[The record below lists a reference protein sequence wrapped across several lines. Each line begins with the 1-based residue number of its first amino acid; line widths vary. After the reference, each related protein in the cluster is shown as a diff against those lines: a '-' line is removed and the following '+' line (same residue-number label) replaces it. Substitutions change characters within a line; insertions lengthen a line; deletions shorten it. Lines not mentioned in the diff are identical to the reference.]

1 MPTFVL
7 FAGINGA
14 GKSTFAQDEGTLAAL
29 SPVEVIN
36 PDLVTRELQS
46 KDPDLSLDAA
56 NLAAANECER
66 RVREVISI
74 GSQSVVIET
83 VLSSDKYR
91 SIVMQAKRAGF
102 EFVLVY
108 VVLSSADEALR
119 RVKIRVASGGHDVP
133 EHKIRDRFGKS
144 LQNLPWF
151 WDEADR
157 ASVYFNGDA
166 ANRVPILVAEKVG
179 SQHSFNPSVLLPLLA
194 GR

>member
-1 MPTFVL
+1 
-7 FAGINGA
+7 
-14 GKSTFAQDEGTLAAL
+14 
-29 SPVEVIN
+29 
-36 PDLVTRELQS
+36 
-46 KDPDLSLDAA
+46 
-56 NLAAANECER
+56 
-66 RVREVISI
+66 
-74 GSQSVVIET
+74 
-83 VLSSDKYR
+83 
-91 SIVMQAKRAGF
+91 
-102 EFVLVY
+102 VLVY
-108 VVLSSADEALR
+108 VVLSSADEAIR